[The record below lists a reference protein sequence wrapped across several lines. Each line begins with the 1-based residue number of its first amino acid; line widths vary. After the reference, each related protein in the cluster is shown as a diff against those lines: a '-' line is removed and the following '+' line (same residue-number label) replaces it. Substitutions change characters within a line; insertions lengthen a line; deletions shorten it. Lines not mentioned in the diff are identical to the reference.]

1 MSSNPE
7 LSKPNSSDDETQS
20 SDIVEQLRLAKYFLT
35 HNSVNITN
43 KGYIITSDDLAK
55 AIWLFPIVGVAI
67 GGLGALTLILLIWTG
82 VPEPVAAAL
91 SVGLI
96 IWITGATQE
105 DGLANL
111 IDGLGSGKNQE
122 QKIAIMRSKNRGS
135 YGILCLA
142 IVTISK
148 VAAIA
153 SIAYVDAGAA
163 AAAIIAAAVWS
174 RSLIAPSMRWL
185 PPLIEELPSEWII
198 TPTEGNIWKGLV
210 LGFLLLALMLITPA
224 GTSFIIILIAGGASA
239 FAIGCLALW
248 QIKGYTVDILWSI
261 QQVAETTVLVV
272 TSAIIIGNIA

>member
-163 AAAIIAAAVWS
+163 AAAIIAAAVGS

-210 LGFLLLALMLITPA
+210 LGFLLLALMLITPV
-224 GTSFIIILIAGGASA
+224 GTSFIIILILGGASA
-239 FAIGCLALW
+239 FAIGWLALW
-248 QIKGYTVDILWSI
+248 QIQGYTVDVLWGI

>member
-35 HNSVNITN
+35 RNSLNVTDRSYVITA
-43 KGYIITSDDLAK
+43 DDLAK
-55 AIWLFPIVGVAI
+55 VIWLFPIVGIAI
-67 GGLGALTLILLIWTG
+67 GGLGAIALILFIWTG
-82 VPEPVAAAL
+82 IPEPVAAAL

-96 IWITGATQE
+96 IWITKATQE

-111 IDGLGSGKNQE
+111 IDGFGSGKNQE
-122 QKIAIMRSKNRGS
+122 QKIAIMKSKNRGS

-142 IVTISK
+142 IVTIAK

-153 SIAYVDAGAA
+153 SIAYIDSGAA

-185 PPLIEELPSEWII
+185 PPLIEALPSEWII
-198 TPTEGNIWKGLV
+198 TPSEGNTCKGLI